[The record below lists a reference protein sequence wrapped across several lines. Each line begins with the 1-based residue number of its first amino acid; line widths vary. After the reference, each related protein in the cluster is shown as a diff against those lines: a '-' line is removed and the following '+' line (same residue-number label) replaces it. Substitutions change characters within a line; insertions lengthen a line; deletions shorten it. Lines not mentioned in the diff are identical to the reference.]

1 MTISLGVIETVG
13 LTRAIQA
20 ADAACKAAGVN
31 LTGYRKAGAGLVSVY
46 FEGEISAVTAA
57 VECGLDVIRHQ
68 DEDSMSLVMARPDN
82 SVLAMLAN
90 SPNVRAKGHDL
101 APLPIQ
107 ECATEQL
114 TSKDEERPSGSAD
127 NPVKTRPVE
136 ASAVSNLSEIK
147 GVAAT
152 NEQLDTSANNAST
165 RKPTTSRRKR
175 TNAKSQGTQK

>member
-68 DEDSMSLVMARPDN
+68 AEDSMSLVMARPDN

-90 SPNVRAKGHDL
+90 GPNVREKGDDL
-101 APLPIQ
+101 VSLPIQ
-107 ECATEQL
+107 ECAAEQR
-114 TSKDEERPSGSAD
+114 TSIGEDRPSGSAAD
-127 NPVKTRPVE
+127 PVVTRPVE
-136 ASAVSNLSEIK
+136 ASAVSDSSEIK
-147 GVAAT
+147 GANAT
-152 NEQLDTSANNAST
+152 NERLDTSADNAST
-165 RKPTTSRRKR
+165 RKTATSRRKR